1 MRISEDFLCKRRE
14 LFIIKIMKARNYKWL
29 LVFFML
35 WLPLQG
41 AAAAILS
48 VCAQEKNSSRPVEK
62 SAVTIDN
69 HHHEGCQKQAADNST
84 HHVLASLPCDD
95 TSCDAYS
102 NTPIP
107 PGQTVLTLPIPSLAI
122 SSLCSSFV
130 SFVPEQPQRPP
141 LPISL

>member
-1 MRISEDFLCKRRE
+1 
-14 LFIIKIMKARNYKWL
+14 MKALNYKWL

-41 AAAAILS
+41 ATAAILS
-48 VCAQEKNSSRPVEK
+48 VCAQEKNSNRHVEK
-62 SAVTIDN
+62 SAVTIDG
-69 HHHEGCQKQAADNST
+69 HHHEGCQKQAVENDT

-107 PGQTVLTLPIPSLAI
+107 PGQTVLTLPMPALAIPSLI
-122 SSLCSSFV
+122 SGFV

-141 LPISL
+141 LLISL

>member
-1 MRISEDFLCKRRE
+1 
-14 LFIIKIMKARNYKWL
+14 MKALNFRWL

-41 AAAAILS
+41 ATAAILS
-48 VCAQEKNSSRPVEK
+48 VCAQENSNRHVEK
-62 SAVTIDN
+62 SAVTIDD
-69 HHHEGCQKQAADNST
+69 HHHEGCQKQAADNDT

-107 PGQTVLTLPIPSLAI
+107 TGQTVLTLPIPARAI
-122 SSLCSSFV
+122 SSPSSSFV

-141 LPISL
+141 LLISL